1 MRNLNKF
8 ALLGISLVTATAS
21 LNGCAKPQP
30 VEVNPVQIEQP
41 VEPQKELTEAEIEA
55 QTYKLVD
62 NAETEEKTDEEFCEE
77 LGLYSEGYKEE
88 VKTVT
93 SQSVQQQTPSVT
105 KPDEEVNTYTDL
117 GLSPLYDGGVWH
129 HDEGGDFMYDLEGQK
144 CYRNPMIDLQEG
156 RKLE

>member
-41 VEPQKELTEAEIEA
+41 IEPQKELTEAEIEA

-62 NAETEEKTDEEFCEE
+62 NTETEDKTDEEFCEE

-93 SQSVQQQTPSVT
+93 SQSVQQTPSVT
-105 KPDEEVNTYTDL
+105 KPDEEINNNVDL
-117 GLSPLYDGGVWH
+117 GISPLYDGQIH
-129 HDEGGDFMYDLEGQK
+129 YDEGGDYSYDMLGQK
-144 CYRNPMIDLQEG
+144 HYHNHSLDDMKGKP
-156 RKLE
+156 LE